1 MPDWLTILFRA
12 LISFLAVFLFTRLIG
27 KRQLSQIT
35 FFEYTVGI
43 AIGDMASMVA
53 DDEDPLFHGLLP
65 MFIYT
70 ILPILISLLA
80 MKSKTARN
88 IVEGKARVLIKDGKI
103 LEDNLKKER
112 MSTDELLEQLR
123 SKNVFKVADVEFAIM
138 ESTGQVN
145 AFLKSENQP
154 MTPKRMGLPV
164 APEVEPQA
172 VIMDGSVMDEALS
185 TIGRNRLWLTGELEK
200 QGVTLE
206 NVFLG
211 QVDTNG
217 ELYLDLFDDQLQVP
231 QPQNLQLTYTTLKK
245 VQADLELYA
254 LSTQNYKAKHG
265 YVQGSTVLQTMLDEL
280 KPYLTT

>member
-12 LISFLAVFLFTRLIG
+12 FISFLAVFLFTRLIG

-53 DDEDPLFHGLLP
+53 DDEDPLYHGLLP
-65 MFIYT
+65 MFLYT

-80 MKSKTARN
+80 LKSKTARN
-88 IVEGKARVLIKDGKI
+88 IVEGKARVLVKDGKI

-123 SKNVFKVADVEFAIM
+123 AKSIFKVADVEFAVM

-145 AFLKSENQP
+145 ALLKSENQP
-154 MTPKRMGLPV
+154 MTPKSMGKQV
-164 APEVEPQA
+164 APEIEPQA
-172 VIMDGSVMDEALS
+172 VIMDGNVMDEALS

-200 QGVTLE
+200 QGATLE

-231 QPQNLQLTYTTLKK
+231 QPQNLLLTYTTLKK

-254 LSTQNYKAKHG
+254 LSTENDKAKHD
-265 YVQGSTVLQTMLDEL
+265 YEQSSIVLQSMIDDM